1 MIYTY
6 LLAANNLF
14 KIGKTKNIKKRLSI
28 LGTASP
34 DIQLIDF
41 CNEDIEK
48 QLHII
53 FKDKRYKKEWF
64 KLEKEDLKGI
74 EEIFF
79 EINNKL
85 I

>member
-41 CNEDIEK
+41 CNECYSEV
-48 QLHII
+48 
-53 FKDKRYKKEWF
+53 
-64 KLEKEDLKGI
+64 
-74 EEIFF
+74 EIFDYAEDVEYGAKELAK
-79 EINNKL
+79 EISKYV

>member
-1 MIYTY
+1 MHTLTLIRLNSITRVFEFNSIC
-6 LLAANNLF
+6 LL
-14 KIGKTKNIKKRLSI
+14 G
-28 LGTASP
+28 
-34 DIQLIDF
+34 
-41 CNEDIEK
+41 DIEK

-74 EEIFF
+74 QEIFF